1 MKNFFA
7 SKARAGGNTQQL
19 INMVRKETGIEL
31 KAGQAHKK
39 KFTDEVAV
47 MIDTRHA
54 LQFSDELDSVEN
66 KEYVYS
72 WQEK

>member
-1 MKNFFA
+1 
-7 SKARAGGNTQQL
+7 
-19 INMVRKETGIEL
+19 
-31 KAGQAHKK
+31 
-39 KFTDEVAV
+39 

-72 WQEK
+72 WQDTGLQETGSQTMADDKK

>member
-1 MKNFFA
+1 PHP
-7 SKARAGGNTQQL
+7 KAF
-19 INMVRKETGIEL
+19 
-31 KAGQAHKK
+31 KAGREYKK

-54 LQFSDELDSVEN
+54 LQFSDELDKVEN